1 MIGFI
6 QQVRRR
12 TPLGWL
18 QLSHQKGK
26 LLVAGAGVVFADV
39 LMLMQLGF
47 QSALFNSAVQLHNSI
62 HADIVLISPQARN
75 LTNMSS
81 FPRRRLY
88 QAMDIPGVQSA
99 EALYTN
105 MVTWKHPTTRRET
118 SMLLLGFEPNKPIFE
133 RPDINQQLDVIKLP
147 DTVLFDSAT
156 RGDYK
161 TAIAQLEQ
169 QQPLDTEIE
178 RRTVNIAGTIRVGAS
193 FAADGHLVTSD
204 QNFLRLFP
212 RRQASSV
219 SVGLLTLQPEADPE
233 QTVKA
238 LKTHLPN
245 DVRVLTRQE
254 FIEFEKNY
262 WSTNT
267 PIGFIFNM
275 GVTMGFTVGVIIVY
289 QVLST
294 DVNAHMGEYATF
306 KAMGYRNRYLLA
318 VVFEEAII
326 LAVLGFI
333 PSVALSTGLYYLTRN
348 ATNLPIAMTLARGVV
363 VLMLTIVMCTISGAI
378 ATRKLQSAD
387 PADMF

>member
-1 MIGFI
+1 
-6 QQVRRR
+6 
-12 TPLGWL
+12 
-18 QLSHQKGK
+18 
-26 LLVAGAGVVFADV
+26 
-39 LMLMQLGF
+39 
-47 QSALFNSAVQLHNSI
+47 
-62 HADIVLISPQARN
+62 
-75 LTNMSS
+75 
-81 FPRRRLY
+81 
-88 QAMDIPGVQSA
+88 
-99 EALYTN
+99 
-105 MVTWKHPTTRRET
+105 
-118 SMLLLGFEPNKPIFE
+118 LGFEPNKPIFE

>member
-47 QSALFNSAVQLHNSI
+47 QSALFNSAVQLHNSV

-133 RPDINQQLDVIKLP
+133 RADINQQLDVIKLP

-219 SVGLLTLQPEADPE
+219 SVGLLALQPEADPE

-238 LKTHLPN
+238 LKTHLSN

>member
-6 QQVRRR
+6 QQLQRR

-26 LLVAGAGVVFADV
+26 LLVASAGVVFADV

-47 QSALFNSAVQLHNSI
+47 QGALFNSAVLIHNSLRT
-62 HADIVLISPQARN
+62 DVVLISPQARN

-81 FPRRRLY
+81 IPRRRLY

-118 SMLLLGFEPNKPIFE
+118 SMLMLGFEPDRPIFE
-133 RPDINQQLDVIKLP
+133 QADINQQLDLIKLP
-147 DTVLFDSAT
+147 DTVLFDGAT

-161 TAIAQLEQ
+161 SAIAQVEQ
-169 QQPLDTEIE
+169 HQSLKTEIE
-178 RRTVNIAGTIRVGAS
+178 RRTITIAGLIRVGSS
-193 FAADGHLVTSD
+193 FGADGHLITSD

-212 RRQASSV
+212 RRQATSV
-219 SVGLLTLQPEADPE
+219 SVGLLQLQPGTDPV

-238 LKTHLPN
+238 LKAHLPN
-245 DVRVLTRQE
+245 DVLVLTRQE
-254 FIEFEKNY
+254 FIDFERNY

-267 PIGFIFNM
+267 PIGFIFSL
-275 GVTMGFTVGVIIVY
+275 GVTMGFIVGVIIVY

-306 KAMGYRNRYLLA
+306 KAMGYRNRYLLT
-318 VVFEEAII
+318 VVFEEAVI
-326 LAVLGFI
+326 LA
-333 PSVALSTGLYYLTRN
+333 
-348 ATNLPIAMTLARGVV
+348 
-363 VLMLTIVMCTISGAI
+363 
-378 ATRKLQSAD
+378 
-387 PADMF
+387 

>member
-1 MIGFI
+1 MIGWI
-6 QQVRRR
+6 QQLQRR

-26 LLVAGAGVVFADV
+26 LLVASAGVVFADV

-47 QSALFNSAVQLHNSI
+47 QGALFNSAVLIHNSLRT
-62 HADIVLISPQARN
+62 DVVLISPQARN

-105 MVTWKHPTTRRET
+105 MVTWKHPTTHRET
-118 SMLLLGFEPNKPIFE
+118 SMLMLAFEPDKPVFE
-133 RPDINQQLDVIKLP
+133 QADINQQLNLIKFP
-147 DTVLFDSAT
+147 NTVLFDGAT

-161 TAIAQLEQ
+161 SAIAQLEQ
-169 QQPLDTEIE
+169 HQPLKTEIE
-178 RRTVNIAGTIRVGAS
+178 RRTITIAGLIRVGSS
-193 FAADGHLVTSD
+193 FGADGHLITSD

-212 RRQASSV
+212 RRQATSV
-219 SVGLLTLQPEADPE
+219 SVGLLTLQPGTDPV
-233 QTVKA
+233 QTVQA
-238 LKTHLPN
+238 LKAHLPN
-245 DVRVLTRQE
+245 DVQVLTRQE
-254 FIEFEKNY
+254 FIEFERNY
-262 WSTNT
+262 WATNT
-267 PIGFIFNM
+267 PIGFIFSL
-275 GVTMGFTVGVIIVY
+275 GVTMGFIVGVIIVY

-306 KAMGYRNRYLLA
+306 KAMGYHNRYLLA
-318 VVFEEAII
+318 VVFEEAVI
-326 LAVLGFI
+326 LAIIGFI
-333 PSVALSTGLYYLTRN
+333 PGVAISVGLYHLTRN
-348 ATNLPIAMTLARGVV
+348 ATNLPLYMTLARGIF
-363 VLMLTIVMCTISGAI
+363 VLVLTMVMCTFSGAI

>member
-219 SVGLLTLQPEADPE
+219 SVGLLALQPEADPE

-348 ATNLPIAMTLARGVV
+348 ATNLPIAMTLARAVV

>member
-26 LLVAGAGVVFADV
+26 LLVAGAGVVFADA

-47 QSALFNSAVQLHNSI
+47 QSALFNSAVQLHNSLQ
-62 HADIVLISPQARN
+62 ADIVLLSPQARN

-105 MVTWKHPTTRRET
+105 MVTWKHPTTRHET

-219 SVGLLTLQPEADPE
+219 SVGLLALQPEADPE

-238 LKTHLPN
+238 LKTHLSN

>member
-6 QQVRRR
+6 QQLQRR

-26 LLVAGAGVVFADV
+26 LLVASAGVVFADV

-47 QSALFNSAVQLHNSI
+47 QGALFNSAVLIHNNLRT
-62 HADIVLISPQARN
+62 DIVLISPQARN

-88 QAMDIPGVQSA
+88 QAMDILGVQSA
-99 EALYTN
+99 EALYAN
-105 MVTWKHPTTRRET
+105 MVNWKHPTTQRET
-118 SMLLLGFEPNKPIFE
+118 SMLMLGFDPNSSVFD
-133 RPDINQQLDVIKLP
+133 RADINQQLNQIKLP
-147 DTVLFDSAT
+147 NTVLFDSGS

-161 TAIAQLEQ
+161 AAIAQLGQ
-169 QQPLDTEIE
+169 NQPLQTEIE
-178 RRTVNIAGTIRVGAS
+178 RHNVTIAGKIRIGSS
-193 FAADGHLVTSD
+193 FGADGHLITSD

-219 SVGLLTLQPEADPE
+219 SVGLLQLQPGTDPV
-233 QTVKA
+233 QTVQA
-238 LKTHLPN
+238 LKAHLPN
-245 DVRVLTRQE
+245 DVQVLTRQE
-254 FIEFEKNY
+254 FIEFERNY

-267 PIGFIFNM
+267 PIGFIFSL
-275 GVTMGFTVGVIIVY
+275 GVTMGFIVGVIIVY

-306 KAMGYRNRYLLA
+306 KAMGYRNRYLLT
-318 VVFEEAII
+318 VVFEEAVI
-326 LAVLGFI
+326 LAVIGFI
-333 PSVALSTGLYYLTRN
+333 PGLAVSTGLYHLTRN
-348 ATNLPIAMTLARGVV
+348 ATNLPLYMTLARGVS
-363 VLMLTIVMCTISGAI
+363 VLVLTMVMCAISGAI

>member
-219 SVGLLTLQPEADPE
+219 SVGLLALQPEADPE